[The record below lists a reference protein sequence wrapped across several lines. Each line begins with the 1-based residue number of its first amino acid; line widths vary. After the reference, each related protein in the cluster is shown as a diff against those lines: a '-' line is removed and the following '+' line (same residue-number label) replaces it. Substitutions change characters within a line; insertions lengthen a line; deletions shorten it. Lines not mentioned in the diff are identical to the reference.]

1 MGLMK
6 VRYLN
11 VFDMSGFT
19 HCVSVLSMMA
29 LWWFVSRNGLFKK
42 D

>member
-1 MGLMK
+1 MSLMK

-19 HCVSVLSMMA
+19 HCVLID
-29 LWWFVSRNGLFKK
+29 WYYDGFVVVREQEWPL
-42 D
+42 

>member
-19 HCVSVLSMMA
+19 HCVLIDEQKCPLWEGLSI
-29 LWWFVSRNGLFKK
+29 
-42 D
+42 